1 MMKNVCLGNNVK
13 RSGFQSKRQILKVF
27 LTHSNINKRVY
38 SNFQWEKKTCC
49 GQLVLCMVKEISV
62 ICFFRKQK
70 LLTREDLELPWKPVY
85 QLVENV
91 AYSPY
96 EHHGLQLFP
105 QLVYVFIY
113 IQMDHSSQ
121 ICLQIPGII
130 IICKFTLID
139 YIIYL

>member
-1 MMKNVCLGNNVK
+1 MLW
-13 RSGFQSKRQILKVF
+13 
-27 LTHSNINKRVY
+27 T
-38 SNFQWEKKTCC
+38 
-49 GQLVLCMVKEISV
+49 LVLCMVKEISV

-105 QLVYVFIY
+105 QLVYAFIY

-121 ICLQIPGII
+121 ICLQI
-130 IICKFTLID
+130 L
-139 YIIYL
+139 